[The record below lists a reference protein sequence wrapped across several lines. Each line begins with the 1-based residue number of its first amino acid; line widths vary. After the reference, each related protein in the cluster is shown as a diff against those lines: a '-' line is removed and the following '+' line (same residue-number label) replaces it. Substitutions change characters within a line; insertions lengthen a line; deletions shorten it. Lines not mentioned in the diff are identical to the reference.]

1 MNRSISASSASRV
14 TRRHLHGNGVDRKIW
29 PLSQVREGRP
39 GGKALY
45 EAAVFSRELAV
56 GVMRAGLITQP
67 CDSLADRRECPTLS
81 LLRVPQRHV
90 EPASQIHEIEALIS
104 LA

>member
-1 MNRSISASSASRV
+1 MGS
-14 TRRHLHGNGVDRKIW
+14 D
-29 PLSQVREGRP
+29 
-39 GGKALY
+39 

-67 CDSLADRRECPTLS
+67 RDSLADRRERPALS
-81 LLRVPQRHV
+81 LLRVPQGHV
-90 EPASQIHEIEALIS
+90 DTAIQIHEIEALIS